1 MLPASLLS
9 CGAVALGR
17 NAAAAVGLSARISV
31 CVSFRSGRGLVIVV
45 GWGGRFSG
53 ASSLPTRV
61 ADARYRVRWFLCLSD
76 TLQEFL
82 KSQKGAIVLLVVDR
96 KIGCHRSIWK
106 LLFELS
112 SIRRTKDIAID
123 VGLLAS
129 TLHHWLAGSIKK
141 VCRRGCSQVD
151 VFGHVEVF
159 KSNAKGDLW
168 RPSLVILVCC

>member
-1 MLPASLLS
+1 VRIQATVRLRLFPGGEALEGCRANLRLHASGPSKPPVSPWSSQRTMLPASLLS

-31 CVSFRSGRGLVIVV
+31 CVSFRSGRGLVIAV

-82 KSQKGAIVLLVVDR
+82 KS
-96 KIGCHRSIWK
+96 
-106 LLFELS
+106 
-112 SIRRTKDIAID
+112 
-123 VGLLAS
+123 
-129 TLHHWLAGSIKK
+129 
-141 VCRRGCSQVD
+141 
-151 VFGHVEVF
+151 
-159 KSNAKGDLW
+159 
-168 RPSLVILVCC
+168 